1 MRLEHRGG
9 DGDWRPLLYDG
20 TPLLAGELGNGLTL
34 TSGPVENLVLEEG
47 GPERAVLRF
56 EVPIIDDGGIV
67 HFRNTIRLHMYYRM
81 PIVRLVH
88 RLTVVSPT
96 LADAYEGED
105 LAHLTPELAY
115 LRDAVDGETGEA
127 ASLLRLRSL
136 ELRLS
141 WHGSAAAGQR
151 IVHEHDRGFAGA
163 SRPGWRRTR
172 HEGRWPGFLSLGGA
186 NGDLALCFKHFWQTY
201 PKAIRCDARGGGAF
215 SALSGE
221 PFLTTTSCGISSTS
235 GTTRSRRAIG

>member
-1 MRLEHRGG
+1 MRVGAGRRGLRLEHRGG
-9 DGDWRPLLYDG
+9 DGVWRPLLYDG

-56 EVPIIDDGGIV
+56 EVPIIDDRGIV

-88 RLTVVSPT
+88 RLTVVSPA

-127 ASLLRLRSL
+127 TSLLRLRSL

-151 IVHEHDRGFAGA
+151 IVHEHDRAHRSEQAGIA
-163 SRPGWRRTR
+163 TR
-172 HEGRWPGFLSLGGA
+172 HEGRWPGFLSLRGA

-201 PKAIRCDARGGGAF
+201 PKAIRCDAQGVAVELFPR
-215 SALSGE
+215 
-221 PFLTTTSCGISSTS
+221 
-235 GTTRSRRAIG
+235 